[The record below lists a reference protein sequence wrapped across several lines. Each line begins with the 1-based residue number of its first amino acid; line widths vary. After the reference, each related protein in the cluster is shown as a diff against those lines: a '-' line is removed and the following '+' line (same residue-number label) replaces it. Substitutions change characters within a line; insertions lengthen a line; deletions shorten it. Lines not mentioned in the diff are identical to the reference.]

1 MCFFGKIQS
10 VLSVFEERFF
20 LTEYKNR
27 AIINLVLFSNL
38 NRKDKHM
45 KPQTQILMIALAI
58 AFTVAITL
66 TVTLICMN
74 RSDSATDPS
83 TDAATTPNQPPS
95 SGLTQKTT
103 EASTPAMVLTTAAP
117 TTEATT
123 TKPEPILP
131 DVSNGLAFQS
141 LGNGTC
147 RVESIGTCLD
157 ACVVI
162 PEYSP
167 YGDTVVEIAE
177 GAFFSCATITAI
189 QIPSTVKS
197 IGDLAFAACRNLVY
211 ISVSDKNEFF
221 CDIDGIL
228 YSADESTL
236 ICYPPMRAGEEMTV
250 RACTTVIKEMAFYGC
265 FYLKTV
271 HYTGTAEQWESVL
284 VGARNHSLLSASMT
298 FSSDVGK

>member
-1 MCFFGKIQS
+1 
-10 VLSVFEERFF
+10 
-20 LTEYKNR
+20 
-27 AIINLVLFSNL
+27 
-38 NRKDKHM
+38 M

-66 TVTLICMN
+66 TVVLICVN
-74 RSDSATDPS
+74 RQAPVTDPP
-83 TDAATTPNQPPS
+83 T
-95 SGLTQKTT
+95 KT
-103 EASTPAMVLTTAAP
+103 EAPSTAGSSNSAPRETTSSSTPSLILTTAA
-117 TTEATT
+117 TTTAAT

-131 DVSNGLAFQS
+131 DVSNGLSFQS
-141 LGNGTC
+141 LGNGLC
-147 RVESIGTCLD
+147 RVEGIGTCLD

-167 YGDTVVEIAE
+167 YGELVVEIAE

-189 QIPSTVKS
+189 QIPASVKS

-221 CDIDGIL
+221 RDIDGIL
-228 YSADESTL
+228 YSADESVL
-236 ICYPPMRAGEEMTV
+236 ICYPPMRAGEETTV

-265 FYLKTV
+265 FYLKTI

-284 VGARNHSLLSASMT
+284 VGSRNHSLLSASMT
-298 FSSDVGK
+298 FSSDVGGK